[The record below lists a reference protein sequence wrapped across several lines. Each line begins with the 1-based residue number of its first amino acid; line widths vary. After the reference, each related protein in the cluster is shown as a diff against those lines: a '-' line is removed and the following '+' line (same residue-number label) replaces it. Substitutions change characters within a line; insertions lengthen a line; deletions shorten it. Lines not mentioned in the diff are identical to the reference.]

1 LFDPA
6 TATGVIT
13 QLTPAETP
21 PSYPSP
27 AG

>member
-1 LFDPA
+1 VKDG
-6 TATGVIT
+6 GVSIYDA
-13 QLTPAETP
+13 PPEGEEP